1 MLSVPTSATPWAAGL
16 HGGVRVPRVTGNV
29 SSALAPVVRALPD
42 RPQGT
47 EGVEDMSRQTG
58 FVPQATGSLKTAALA
73 TIGGL
78 IFAVTLAKGAGAQDV
93 LPLPPAPFKGQIG
106 LSAKDSK
113 PDFPQ
118 PVQAPKGAPNVV
130 LVLLDDVGFGASSTF
145 GGPVQTPTLDRL
157 AQSGLRY
164 TQFHTTALCS
174 PTRAALLTGRNHHS
188 VHTGVIMEQAT
199 GFPGYDSVMRPDT
212 ATVAEVLRQQGWNTA
227 WFGKNHNV
235 PDWQSSQAGPFD
247 LWPTRLGF
255 DRFYGFVGAE
265 TSQWRPAVFDGI
277 QPVEPYLGNPE
288 YNFDYDIADQAI
300 RWIRNQK
307 AVAPDRPFFLY
318 YAPGATHSPHH
329 PRKEWVAKYQG
340 RFDEGWDRVREETL
354 ARQKQLG
361 IVPADTQLTP
371 RHEGIPAWD
380 SLDAER
386 RQLFAYMMEVYA
398 GYLEQ
403 TDHNVGRVL
412 GAIDKLGQ
420 LDNTLVVYIVGDNGA
435 SAEGLVQG
443 ELNELAG
450 INGVA
455 EDYREVLARKDDL
468 GTWKT
473 HNHYPIG
480 WAHAMDTPFQWT
492 KQIASHYGGTRN
504 GMVISWP
511 GHIKNGGGI
520 RPQWHHTIDVVP
532 TILEAAGLNQ
542 PAIVNGVA
550 QRPIEGVS
558 MAYTFDQPAAPS
570 ARRTQYFEMMGNR
583 AIYHDDW
590 VACTTPM
597 RPPWQQAE
605 YTGDVIT
612 GYGWEL
618 YHVAED
624 FSQAVNLA
632 KQHPDK
638 LQELQLLFYAEAAKY
653 NVLPLD
659 HSTLAR
665 VDVAVRPSLTRG
677 RTEFTYSAGTT
688 RIPEGAAPD
697 IKNKSFRITADLVLA
712 KGDENGVVVTQGGLF
727 GGYALL
733 LKAGRPV
740 FHYNLLNVEHFEIA
754 ATDALTA
761 GRHRVVLDFQYDD
774 GGIGR
779 GGIATLSADGR
790 PIAQG
795 RVDRTVPVR
804 FSLDETFDVGED
816 TGTPVSEDYD
826 VPNRFTGEV
835 EKVVIQ
841 LGETKLNQ
849 ADEQAL
855 VEMERIARQ
864 ATH

>member
-1 MLSVPTSATPWAAGL
+1 
-16 HGGVRVPRVTGNV
+16 
-29 SSALAPVVRALPD
+29 
-42 RPQGT
+42 
-47 EGVEDMSRQTG
+47 MSRQRG
-58 FVPQATGSLKTAALA
+58 IGPQAAGSRNTTALA
-73 TIGGL
+73 AIGAMLLAG
-78 IFAVTLAKGAGAQDV
+78 ALAKGAAAQDAV
-93 LPLPPAPFKGQIG
+93 PVPPAPFKGQIG

-118 PVQAPKGAPNVV
+118 PVQAPKAAPNIV
-130 LVLLDDVGFGASSTF
+130 LVLLDDVGFGAASTF
-145 GGPVQTPTLDRL
+145 GGPIQTPTLERL
-157 AQSGLRY
+157 AKSGLRY

-212 ATVAEVLRQQGWNTA
+212 ATVAEVLRQRGWNTA

-265 TSQWRPAVFDGI
+265 TSQWRPAVFDGT
-277 QPVEPYLGNPE
+277 QPVEPYLGNPD

-300 RWIRNQK
+300 RWVRNQK
-307 AVAPDRPFFLY
+307 AVAPNRPFFLY

-329 PRKEWVAKYQG
+329 PKKEWIAKYRG
-340 RFDEGWDRVREETL
+340 RFDQGWDRVREETL
-354 ARQKQLG
+354 ARQKKLG
-361 IVPADTQLTP
+361 IVPADAQLTP

-412 GAIDKLGQ
+412 DAIERLGQ

-455 EDYREVLARKDDL
+455 EDYRAVLAHKDDL

-504 GMVISWP
+504 GMVVSWP
-511 GHIKNGGGI
+511 ARIGDRGGI
-520 RPQWHHTIDVVP
+520 RAQWHHAIDVVP
-532 TILEAAGLNQ
+532 TILEAAGLPQ
-542 PAIVNGVA
+542 PSAVNGVA
-550 QRPIEGVS
+550 QKPIEGVS
-558 MAYTFDQPAAPS
+558 IAYTFDQPAAPS

-583 AIYHDDW
+583 AIYHDGW
-590 VACTTPM
+590 LACTTPM

-612 GYGWEL
+612 GYTWEL

-632 KQHPDK
+632 AKHPDK

-665 VDVAVRPSLTRG
+665 VDVAIRPSLTRG
-677 RTEFTYSAGTT
+677 RTEFTYSEGTT

-697 IKNKSFRITADLVLA
+697 VKNKSFRITADVNLA
-712 KGDENGVVVTQGGLF
+712 KGDENGVVLTQGGLF

-733 LKAGRPV
+733 FRGGRPV
-740 FHYNLLNVEHFEIA
+740 FHYNLLDVAHFEIA

-761 GRHRVVLDFQYDD
+761 GRHTVVFDFRYDG

-779 GGIATLSADGR
+779 GGTASLSADGR
-790 PIAQG
+790 QIAQG

-835 EKVVIQ
+835 EKLVIQ
-841 LGETKLNQ
+841 LGDTKLSA
-849 ADEQAL
+849 ADERAL
-855 VEMERIARQ
+855 LETERTARQ